1 MEKHEIST
9 VRRASDLP
17 VSTKSSVSSGLVH
30 HIEST
35 TASVKLSGYKV
46 RTLSDTESEFTSSEE
61 EERDY
66 TITEI
71 DLSKEVAPLSG
82 LEDTEPLS
90 DKDDSFS
97 VSLKNSCNI
106 KEQANSPLETPDTV
120 IREVVEEAQ
129 KKSDL
134 KRVFSEVR
142 FNPFDRDLHMEE
154 EHYTDDGIPTLSS
167 EQEYK
172 SSMLFLVD
180 FKDGLFLISLNAGF
194 CNFINYIKADFND
207 VHVYI
212 FSAMVGAILCMLSE
226 PSLAPFLVE
235 LIVKIKDL

>member
-1 MEKHEIST
+1 MEEHDIST

-97 VSLKNSCNI
+97 VSLKNSCNV
-106 KEQANSPLETPDTV
+106 KEQVNFPLETPDPV

-129 KKSDL
+129 KTSDL

-154 EHYTDDGIPTLSS
+154 EHYTDDGIPSLSN

-172 SSMLFLVD
+172 SSMF
-180 FKDGLFLISLNAGF
+180 FS
-194 CNFINYIKADFND
+194 CPFILK
-207 VHVYI
+207 
-212 FSAMVGAILCMLSE
+212 MVNGT
-226 PSLAPFLVE
+226 
-235 LIVKIKDL
+235 

>member
-9 VRRASDLP
+9 ARRASDLP
-17 VSTKSSVSSGLVH
+17 VSAKSSVSSGLVH

-35 TASVKLSGYKV
+35 TASVKLTGYKV

-106 KEQANSPLETPDTV
+106 KERENSPLETPDTL

-154 EHYTDDGIPTLSS
+154 GHYTDDGIPTLSS

-172 SSMLFLVD
+172 SSMLFPVN
-180 FKDGLFLISLNAGF
+180 FKDSPLLISLNAGF
-194 CNFINYIKADFND
+194 YNLINYIKACRLILMM
-207 VHVYI
+207 YICI
-212 FSAMVGAILCMLSE
+212 FSQQRLE
-226 PSLAPFLVE
+226 
-235 LIVKIKDL
+235 

>member
-9 VRRASDLP
+9 ARRASDLP
-17 VSTKSSVSSGLVH
+17 VSAKSSVSSGLVH

-35 TASVKLSGYKV
+35 TASVKLTGYKV

-106 KEQANSPLETPDTV
+106 KERENSPLETPDTL

-154 EHYTDDGIPTLSS
+154 GHYTDDGIPTLSS

-172 SSMLFLVD
+172 SSKLFPVNFIDSPL
-180 FKDGLFLISLNAGF
+180 LISLNAGF
-194 CNFINYIKADFND
+194 YNLINFIKADFND
-207 VHVYI
+207 VHLYI
-212 FSAMVGAILCMLSE
+212 FSATVGVVLCML
-226 PSLAPFLVE
+226 
-235 LIVKIKDL
+235 